1 MFSSS
6 GTANGLSKGPLD
18 YLLGKDRDR
27 DYAKV
32 LQGDVS
38 EVSGLIDT
46 SPFAKKIYV
55 RLFVFYEHDLSD
67 QDKQQI
73 MQNFEQALF
82 PGMDQSQYR
91 VLWIEHQDKKTRR
104 RGSED

>member
-1 MFSSS
+1 MIVQFFRY
-6 GTANGLSKGPLD
+6 GNGLSKGPLD

-46 SPFAKKIYV
+46 SP
-55 RLFVFYEHDLSD
+55 
-67 QDKQQI
+67 
-73 MQNFEQALF
+73 
-82 PGMDQSQYR
+82 
-91 VLWIEHQDKKTRR
+91 
-104 RGSED
+104 

>member
-1 MFSSS
+1 MIVQFFRY
-6 GTANGLSKGPLD
+6 GNGLSKGPLD

-46 SPFAKKIYV
+46 SPYAKKYTSGC
-55 RLFVFYEHDLSD
+55 LSFYEHDLSD
-67 QDKQQI
+67 QDKQKSCRI
-73 MQNFEQALF
+73 LSKPYF
-82 PGMDQSQYR
+82 R
-91 VLWIEHQDKKTRR
+91 H
-104 RGSED
+104 GSEPVPCLVD